1 MNINDDMLS
10 GFLDAELPL
19 EDMERVRLALETDD
33 NLVMRMAELA
43 QVDQW
48 VLEHAQQIDQTEVSH
63 KMVTLA
69 QQLDGMVNT
78 SKTLNNVVHISAW
91 KKWTADIK
99 APYAMAAGIA
109 LVASITMLN
118 LSQQASIPNF
128 SNNIAAVL
136 DTELSG
142 ETSYLADGR
151 TIKVQLSF
159 ANQQKQLCRQYQVTN
174 VDRRTT
180 NIACKQTS
188 GWQLETQHA
197 EQGETITGDYQTAS
211 RNQQLEAVIDTMISG
226 SAFDRDQEQQAINYK
241 WQFEDQNRG
250 EL

>member
-188 GWQLETQHA
+188 GWQLETQHV

-241 WQFEDQNRG
+241 WQFENQNRG

>member
-1 MNINDDMLS
+1 
-10 GFLDAELPL
+10 
-19 EDMERVRLALETDD
+19 
-33 NLVMRMAELA
+33 
-43 QVDQW
+43 
-48 VLEHAQQIDQTEVSH
+48 
-63 KMVTLA
+63 MVTLA

-180 NIACKQTS
+180 NIACKRTS